1 MKLPQAFSIRGHKL
15 LEWAKGLPL
24 NSKRVLI
31 LSVVAILCFVTILP
45 FLNKPKLNSQQAS
58 TLPVQPETRLNQEM
72 QLTEQPTVKPS
83 VSSPTPKI
91 TIKDLAAPLQGKQIR
106 GTSKD
111 VIWWNVFADYRQHTG
126 VDLQA
131 KEGSKVLA
139 TGPGKVIELGTDPA
153 YGKVIV
159 VDHGDGIET
168 VYGQLEGVKVK
179 INDKVKT
186 GQVLAQV
193 GKAVGGEADL
203 EPHLH
208 YEVWQNHSLKNG
220 R

>member
-15 LEWAKGLPL
+15 LEWAKGLSP
-24 NSKRVLI
+24 NSKRVFI
-31 LSVVAILCFVTILP
+31 LSAVAILCFLTILP
-45 FLNKPKLNSQQAS
+45 FLNSSKLNSQQAS
-58 TLPVQPETRLNQEM
+58 TLPVQPETRLNQEKL
-72 QLTEQPTVKPS
+72 LTEQPQVKPS
-83 VSSPTPKI
+83 VATPTPKI
-91 TIKDLAAPLQGKQIR
+91 SIKDLAAPLKGKQIR
-106 GTSKD
+106 GSSKD

-139 TGPGKVIELGTDPA
+139 AGSGTVIELGTDPA

-159 VDHGDGIET
+159 IDHGDGIET

-179 INDKVKT
+179 TNDKVRT

-208 YEVWQNHSLKNG
+208 YEIWQNHTLSNG
-220 R
+220 H